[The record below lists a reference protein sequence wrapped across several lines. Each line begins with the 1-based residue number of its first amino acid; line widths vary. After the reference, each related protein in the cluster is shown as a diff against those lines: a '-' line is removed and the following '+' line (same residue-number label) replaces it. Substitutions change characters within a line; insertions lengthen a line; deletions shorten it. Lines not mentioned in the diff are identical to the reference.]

1 MTLSPV
7 RCNIHHSLSHGSL
20 AHVVLREL
28 RALSLKSARAPQQAD
43 AADAGKE
50 VANAEKLVASAQVL
64 RQATR
69 HRTMPPRTA
78 HARSASDAS
87 FNATLLLLYNSR
99 DAN

>member
-1 MTLSPV
+1 MGHLLT
-7 RCNIHHSLSHGSL
+7 
-20 AHVVLREL
+20 VLREL

-78 HARSASDAS
+78 RNASDAS
-87 FNATLLLLYNSR
+87 FNATLLLLS
-99 DAN
+99 